1 MNLFENSLK
10 QLDGYASPEY
20 MKAAAEL
27 FTLVE
32 GISDKIPLKATL
44 YKNGERPVAPKPT
57 ETADETADETAE
69 TPAENELGDLV
80 KRIRDAVSELQ
91 EYPAAAVP
99 LLGDDTATSNRLGM
113 LSMCTTPQDLAGAI
127 DSLFQYYPEDSEQA
141 LAKVQQVYEQ
151 NPSSLQAASQAVEN
165 VYNVLSQ
172 ATQELSDSVGAKP
185 FKFFNKKFKPLHAPN
200 DTTTNR
206 FKRADGPKSGESG
219 KPTQEEIQQWVN
231 LISAPYAQQYDTHDA
246 DEDTSE
252 TDAKASL
259 DTEADIQVKLYTGA
273 KQIAG
278 EIDKSINKP
287 VLNDFITPDEINA
300 VKTMYKVSKFLLA
313 KEFRRKC
320 GSYLSKHD
328 LSSKEVFSNKT
339 VFSEQYFNV
348 TEYDYPEDSALAGMP
363 SGYITATVREE
374 YRDSILAV
382 LLPLINIALKKIS
395 AQDMTSRPVF
405 LPVVRNIPN
414 VQISPDEVT
423 DGPDDEDEEPPVERI
438 GDETYDTEGKFV
450 LRLVPRNGDD
460 IDTLRSSIQTAIQQ
474 YKVIGI
480 SDAWLKVIADETD
493 EEGVYEVGVSLSDNE
508 DIANSIRLQ
517 ANLYNTLCFVMSA
530 VATVAYREAINLG
543 CTVEKV
549 GIGNSIR
556 KILED
561 PAKKKVLANMINR
574 FRSADFRDAK
584 SWNRNQ
590 GALDA
595 MQNTSHKFISTNLL
609 ILLWKNSRP
618 NGKAPEEVE
627 VSPFERAVLNAL
639 SEQLISKPVPELV
652 KELNIFVQMKSHN
665 ELPSEIADEMPESLF
680 GRVKASA
687 ANKYLVS
694 EATPEESAA
703 EDEQL
708 DAAMD
713 DILTNN
719 SFVEALTRRIT
730 GVSTSGETHDTT
742 NFMDTGL
749 TLHANTLNKTQFD
762 RSKYFSKND
771 QVTGD
776 IGKMRHTLR
785 DISQGR
791 FKPSKPASAATTT
804 PSKPKVVKAA
814 FDGDDEE
821 F

>member
-10 QLDGYASPEY
+10 QLSGYASPEY

-32 GISDKIPLKATL
+32 GLSDKIPLKATL
-44 YKNGERPVAPKPT
+44 YKNGERPAPAPAPQPT
-57 ETADETADETAE
+57 ETTEPTGETEETQAD
-69 TPAENELGDLV
+69 NGLSDLC
-80 KRIRDAVSELQ
+80 KRIRDSVNELQ

-99 LLGDDTATSNRLGM
+99 LLGDSTATSNRLGM
-113 LSMCTTPQDLAGAI
+113 LSMCTTPRELAGAI
-127 DSLFQYYPEDSEQA
+127 DSLFQYYPEDSAQA
-141 LAKVQQVYEQ
+141 LTKVQQVYEQ
-151 NPSSLQAASQAVEN
+151 NPSSLNAATKAVED
-165 VYNVLSQ
+165 VYDVLNQ
-172 ATQELSDSVGAKP
+172 ATQELSDSVGTQSY
-185 FKFFNKKFKPLHAPN
+185 KFFNKKFKPLHAPN

-219 KPTQEEIQQWVN
+219 KPTQEEIQRWMA
-231 LISAPYAQQYDTHDA
+231 LISTPYSQQYDTHDA

-278 EIDKSINKP
+278 TIDKSVNKP
-287 VLNDFITPDEINA
+287 VLNDFITPEEINA
-300 VKTMYKVSKFLLA
+300 VKAMYKVSKFLLA
-313 KEFRRKC
+313 KELRRKC
-320 GSYLSKHD
+320 GSYLTKHE

-339 VFSEQYFNV
+339 VFSDQYFNV
-348 TEYDYPEDSALAGMP
+348 TEYEYPEDSALAGMP

-374 YRDSILAV
+374 YRDSILAI
-382 LLPLINIALKKIS
+382 LLPLINIALKKIT

-405 LPVVRNIPN
+405 FPIVRNIPN
-414 VQISPDEVT
+414 VQISPDDVK
-423 DGPDDEDEEPPVERI
+423 DGEDEEDEEPPVERI

-450 LRLVPRNGDD
+450 LRLVPRSGDD

-480 SDAWLKVIADETD
+480 SDAWLKVVADETED
-493 EEGVYEVGVSLSDNE
+493 EGVYEVGVSLSDNE

-549 GIGNSIR
+549 GIGANIR
-556 KILED
+556 RILED

-609 ILLWKNSRP
+609 ILLWKNSNP
-618 NGKAPEEVE
+618 GEVE

-639 SEQLISKPVPELV
+639 SEQLISKPVSEIV
-652 KELNIFVQMKSHN
+652 KDLKIFVQMKSHN
-665 ELPSEIADEMPESLF
+665 ELPSEIAAEVPESLF
-680 GRVKASA
+680 GRVKTSA
-687 ANKYLVS
+687 ATKYLSS
-694 EATPEESAA
+694 EATPEESIG
-703 EDEQL
+703 EDEQI
-708 DAAMD
+708 DDAMD
-713 DILTNN
+713 NILTNN

-730 GVSTSGETHDTT
+730 GESTSGEATGTT

-785 DISQGR
+785 DISQGK
-791 FKPSKPASAATTT
+791 FKPSKPAAAATTQT
-804 PSKPKVVKAA
+804 KPKVVKAA
-814 FDGDDEE
+814 FDGDEEE